1 MSTVKD
7 HRVPCGHVGLV
18 LTYAGRPKLILRDH
32 VPLNLQAYWAMKK
45 NNSCENFQQTFNGL
59 TKFYFQYSHKYMR
72 ILQGAV

>member
-1 MSTVKD
+1 MKD

-45 NNSCENFQQTFNGL
+45 TTLARTSSKL
-59 TKFYFQYSHKYMR
+59 SMV
-72 ILQGAV
+72 LQSSTSNTVINI

>member
-1 MSTVKD
+1 MKD

-45 NNSCENFQQTFNGL
+45 KQLLRELPANFQWSYKVLLPTQ
-59 TKFYFQYSHKYMR
+59 S
-72 ILQGAV
+72 

>member
-45 NNSCENFQQTFNGL
+45 KTTLARTSSKL
-59 TKFYFQYSHKYMR
+59 SMV
-72 ILQGAV
+72 LQSSTSNTVINI